1 MNLKRK
7 SKVDEGMPLQGT
19 YLGKRGT
26 IIREWLC
33 LEPRLTFGMAF
44 KTMGVDSVWMVVPC
58 CSLYFLAGL
67 WTLFVYSVCTLMHPF
82 LVVLMYF
89 VILPIKKVCN

>member
-19 YLGKRGT
+19 YLGKQGT
-26 IIREWLC
+26 IIREWSC
-33 LEPRLTFGMAF
+33 LEPRLAFGMAF

-67 WTLFVYSVCTLMHPF
+67 
-82 LVVLMYF
+82 
-89 VILPIKKVCN
+89 